1 MQVNIEIVDWQGSE
15 GSLIFHFCRFSGP
28 LVYRKDP
35 TNSAQ
40 SVSGHLLFFVDTA
53 QEVKGL

>member
-1 MQVNIEIVDWQGSE
+1 MNIEIVDSQGSE